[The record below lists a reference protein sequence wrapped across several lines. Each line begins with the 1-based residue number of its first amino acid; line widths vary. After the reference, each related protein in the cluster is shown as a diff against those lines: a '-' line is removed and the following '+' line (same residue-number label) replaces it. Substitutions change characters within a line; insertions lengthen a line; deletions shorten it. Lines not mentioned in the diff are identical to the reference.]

1 MDRRESMS
9 KRVKTKPACVVCN
22 THDGLYFT
30 FGNGERLPSYHI
42 VIGLG
47 IVCNECSDNKNK
59 VRA

>member
-1 MDRRESMS
+1 MS
-9 KRVKTKPACVVCN
+9 KRVKAKPVCVECN

-30 FGNGERLPSYHI
+30 LGNGERLPSYHI

-59 VRA
+59 VSV

>member
-9 KRVKTKPACVVCN
+9 KRVKAKPVCVECN

-59 VRA
+59 VSA

>member
-9 KRVKTKPACVVCN
+9 KRVKVKPACVVCN
-22 THDGLYFT
+22 TQDGLYFA

-59 VRA
+59 VSV

>member
-1 MDRRESMS
+1 MA
-9 KRVKTKPACVVCN
+9 KRVKVKPVCVECN

-59 VRA
+59 VSV